1 MGDLFGIRHIRMIVE
16 LFRYGRTIVLWEPQK
31 PPNHFGRLR
40 EILRI
45 GRPLKNRS
53 SEDEC

>member
-1 MGDLFGIRHIRMIVE
+1 MGADMPMSHIRMLVE
-16 LFRYGRTIVLWEPQK
+16 MFRYGWTIALWEPQK

-45 GRPLKNRS
+45 GRPLTNRS
-53 SEDEC
+53 NER